1 MASPT
6 SMQTFPQPSLPLV
19 ANSVSKQ
26 YPGGLWANRDISL
39 TIGPSEILGLLG
51 PNGSGKTTFVRQITT
66 ETSSTSGHIEVF
78 GVNVAAHPVKAK
90 SMMGVVPQDWLALWD
105 CSVYHTLRIFGKL
118 RGLSGKAAAT
128 RARQLIDELEM
139 HSFEDRVF
147 ATVSGG
153 ERQRIMLA
161 LAWLAQPKLLLLD
174 EPTTGLDP
182 ITRREIWK
190 WILERREQG
199 SSVLITTHYME
210 EAETLCDRIA
220 IMHGGIIKV
229 LDTLNGLRT
238 HITGEFKLTY
248 ASVESDPESTK
259 TVYGPSHDGLIEQ
272 AQTLGVS
279 EFSIS
284 KTSLEDVYVSVIG
297 NEGAGEK

>member
-1 MASPT
+1 
-6 SMQTFPQPSLPLV
+6 MQTFPQPPLPLV
-19 ANSVSKQ
+19 AKSVSKQ

-118 RGLSGKAAAT
+118 RGLTGKAAAE
-128 RARQLIDELEM
+128 RARRLIDELEM
-139 HSFEDRVF
+139 HSFKNRVF

-238 HITGEFKLTY
+238 RITGEFKLTY
-248 ASVESDPESTK
+248 APVESDPESTK
-259 TVYGPSHDGLIEQ
+259 TVYGPSHDEPIEQ
-272 AQTLGVS
+272 AQTMGIS

-297 NEGAGEK
+297 DEAAGEK

>member
-1 MASPT
+1 MP
-6 SMQTFPQPSLPLV
+6 PLPLV

-26 YPGGLWANRDISL
+26 YPGGLWANREISL

-78 GVNVAAHPVKAK
+78 GIDVAAHPTQAK
-90 SMMGVVPQDWLALWD
+90 SLMGVVPQDWLALWD

-118 RGLSGKAAAT
+118 RGLSARAAAA
-128 RARQLIDELEM
+128 RARRLIHELEM
-139 HSFEDRVF
+139 HSFESRVF

-190 WILERREQG
+190 WILERRDQG

-220 IMHGGIIKV
+220 IMHRGTIKE

-248 ASVESDPESTK
+248 TSQEGDPESAK
-259 TVYGPSHDGLIEQ
+259 TVYGLSHDDLISQ
-272 AQTLGVS
+272 AQSLGIS

-284 KTSLEDVYVSVIG
+284 RTSLEDVYVSVVG
-297 NEGAGEK
+297 HVSPREQ

>member
-1 MASPT
+1 MP
-6 SMQTFPQPSLPLV
+6 PLPLV
-19 ANSVSKQ
+19 AKSVSKQ
-26 YPGGLWANRDISL
+26 YSGGLWANRDISL
-39 TIGPSEILGLLG
+39 TIGRSEILGLLG

-78 GVNVAAHPVKAK
+78 GVNVAANPVKAK

-118 RGLSGKAAAT
+118 RGLSGKTAVE
-128 RARQLIDELEM
+128 RSRQLIDELEM
-139 HSFEDRVF
+139 HSFENRVF
-147 ATVSGG
+147 ATLSGG
-153 ERQRIMLA
+153 QRQRIMLA
-161 LAWLAQPKLLLLD
+161 LAWLAQPKMLLLD

-199 SSVLITTHYME
+199 SSVLITTHNME

-220 IMHGGIIKV
+220 IMHGGIIKE

-238 HITGEFKLTY
+238 HITGEFKLAY
-248 ASVESDPESTK
+248 ASLDSDHESTK
-259 TVYGPSHDGLIEQ
+259 TVYGPSHDELIAQ
-272 AQTLGVS
+272 ARTLGIS

-297 NEGAGEK
+297 DEAAGEK

>member
-1 MASPT
+1 MTESDRV
-6 SMQTFPQPSLPLV
+6 SSLPLV
-19 ANSVSKQ
+19 AESVSKQ

-39 TIGPSEILGLLG
+39 TIGPSEIVGLLG

-66 ETSSTSGHIEVF
+66 ETSITSGQIRVF
-78 GVNVAAHPVKAK
+78 GVDVATDPTRAK
-90 SMMGVVPQDWLALWD
+90 HTMGVVPQDWLSLWD

-118 RGLSGKAAAT
+118 RGLSAKSAAQ
-128 RARQLIDELEM
+128 RAHQLIDELEM
-139 HSFEDRVF
+139 RSFENRVF
-147 ATVSGG
+147 STVSGG

-161 LAWLAQPKLLLLD
+161 MAWLAQPKLLLLD

-190 WILERREQG
+190 WIRERKEQG

-220 IMHGGIIKV
+220 IMHKGVIKE
-229 LDTLNGLRT
+229 LDTLDGLRS
-238 HITGEFKLTY
+238 HITGEFKLTFTPDETDTR
-248 ASVESDPESTK
+248 SPEV
-259 TVYGPSHDGLIEQ
+259 VYGDSHQELIEQ
-272 AQTLGVS
+272 AQTLGIT

-284 KTSLEDVYVSVIG
+284 KTNMEDVYFAVIG
-297 NEGAGEK
+297 DKDTNER

>member
-1 MASPT
+1 MP
-6 SMQTFPQPSLPLV
+6 PLPLV
-19 ANSVSKQ
+19 AKSVSKQ

-66 ETSSTSGHIEVF
+66 ETSSTSGRIHVF
-78 GVNVAAHPVKAK
+78 GIDVATNPTQAK
-90 SMMGVVPQDWLALWD
+90 FMMGVVPQDWLALWD

-118 RGLSGKAAAT
+118 RGLSGRGAAE

-139 HSFEDRVF
+139 HSFENRVF

-182 ITRREIWK
+182 ITRLEIWK
-190 WILERREQG
+190 WIRERKEHG

-220 IMHGGIIKV
+220 IMHKGTIKE
-229 LDTLNGLRT
+229 LDTLDGLRS

-248 ASVESDPESTK
+248 APDRSDAESTK
-259 TVYGPSHDGLIEQ
+259 AVYGASRDKLIKQ
-272 AQTLGVS
+272 AQTLGIS

-284 KTSLEDVYVSVIG
+284 KTSLEDVYFSVIG
-297 NEGAGEK
+297 DDGTRKQ

>member
-1 MASPT
+1 MTESARAAP
-6 SMQTFPQPSLPLV
+6 PVPLPLV
-19 ANSVSKQ
+19 AESVSKQ

-39 TIGPSEILGLLG
+39 TIGPSEVLGLLG

-66 ETSSTSGHIEVF
+66 ETTSTSGQIRVF
-78 GVNVAAHPVKAK
+78 GIDVATDPTRAK
-90 SMMGVVPQDWLALWD
+90 YTMGVVPQDWLSLWD

-118 RGLSGKAAAT
+118 RGLSAKSAAQ
-128 RARQLIDELEM
+128 RAHQLIDELEM
-139 HSFEDRVF
+139 HSFENRVF
-147 ATVSGG
+147 STVSGG

-161 LAWLAQPKLLLLD
+161 MAWLAQPKLLLLD

-190 WILERREQG
+190 WIRERKEQG

-220 IMHGGIIKV
+220 IMHKGIIKE
-229 LDTLNGLRT
+229 LDTLDGLRS
-238 HITGEFKLTY
+238 HITGEFKLTFTPDETDTRG
-248 ASVESDPESTK
+248 SEV
-259 TVYGPSHDGLIEQ
+259 VYGDSHQELIEQ
-272 AQTLGVS
+272 AQTLGIT

-284 KTSLEDVYVSVIG
+284 KTNMEDVYFAVIG
-297 NEGAGEK
+297 GKDSNER